1 MPSSNTLK
9 TTFLSW
15 FTGAATVALFATAA
29 VTFSPHRAG
38 ATPVYAQQT
47 GLPCGRCHANP
58 AGGGPSTAFG
68 KAFAANGHKLPGKK

>member
-29 VTFSPHRAG
+29 VTFSP
-38 ATPVYAQQT
+38 
-47 GLPCGRCHANP
+47 L
-58 AGGGPSTAFG
+58 S
-68 KAFAANGHKLPGKK
+68 LS